1 VPYRID
7 VRAVPGSFD
16 RLIEL
21 GAIDAEI
28 LPDGGIA
35 AVMPDTV
42 APKLIANALQV
53 EEVIASPAVG
63 RDADSVWVLTPRS
76 MQIGRLRIAPAGTAA
91 GGADALMLV
100 DSPTFGSGLHPTTAM
115 CLEALDEALR
125 DGTPDGLLDIGT
137 GSGVLALGALKLGVP
152 RALAIDLDDT
162 ALRVAA
168 ENARINALGDR
179 LELRLGGPE
188 TVAGAWPLVVANV
201 LAAPLVEMAPAI
213 VRRVGHHGQLVLSGI
228 ASSLEPEVDRTYRG
242 LGMHPGRVTSRAGWV
257 AIVLR
262 ATW

>member
-1 VPYRID
+1 MPYRID

-21 GAIDAEI
+21 GAIDAEV

-42 APKLIANALQV
+42 PLEQIATALQV
-53 EEVIASPAVG
+53 DEVTTSPAVG

-76 MQIGRLRIAPAGTAA
+76 RQIGRLRIVPAGTEA
-91 GGADALMLV
+91 GADALMLV
-100 DSPTFGSGLHPTTAM
+100 DSPIFGSGLHPTTAM
-115 CLEALDEALR
+115 CLEALDEAVAE
-125 DGTPDGLLDIGT
+125 GPQALLDIGT

-152 RALAIDLDDT
+152 RALAVDVDDA
-162 ALRVAA
+162 ALHVAA
-168 ENARINALGDR
+168 ENARINTLSDR
-179 LELRLGGPE
+179 IELRLGGPE
-188 TVAGAWPLVVANV
+188 TVAGIWPLVVANV
-201 LAAPLVEMAPAI
+201 LAASLMEMAPAI

-242 LGMHPGRVTSRAGWV
+242 LGMHRVRVESRAGWV

>member
-1 VPYRID
+1 MPYRID
-7 VRAVPGSFD
+7 VRAAPTSFD

-21 GAIDAEI
+21 GAIDAEV

-42 APKLIANALQV
+42 RPEQVATALHV
-53 EEVIASPAVG
+53 DEVTTSPAVG

-76 MQIGRLRIAPAGTAA
+76 IQIGRLRIVPAGTAA
-91 GGADALMLV
+91 GPDALMLL
-100 DSPTFGSGLHPTTAM
+100 DSPIFGSGLHPTTAM

-125 DGTPDGLLDIGT
+125 DGATDGLLDIGT

-152 RALAIDLDDT
+152 RALAIDVDDT

-188 TVAGAWPLVVANV
+188 TVTGAWPLVVANV

-228 ASSLEPEVDRTYRG
+228 PSSVVADVERSYRG
-242 LGMHPGRVTSRAGWV
+242 LGMRRGRLTSRAGWA
-257 AIVLR
+257 AIVFL